1 MAEENRHIESKVKS
15 SFDSVQRKAPT
26 GMWDKIDTGDM
37 TVSDTEKIRK
47 GFDGT
52 VKRAPSKTWDA
63 VKRQLIIDDVWTK
76 INISLDKDD
85 RKKVF
90 WWWFGTAAALL
101 LIGTI
106 AFLNYPG
113 SRSSA
118 VNVARTEIPKKHDR
132 IVITDLDNCIQAI
145 IVHPLPV
152 MTDSLAF
159 SADSSVLLP
168 PQPDNFT
175 KVDDAPGYN
184 SERNNTI
191 DSPLL
196 NDSMTEQESMT
207 ELPFREALLMVNSP
221 RDSRLSENKKP
232 AKPKVFDAGLITTVG
247 NSWIFNNEVRSGI
260 NNKTLVSN
268 DFSVGYG
275 VGGYFSWRM
284 NRRMALGANMF
295 LVSKLDQKY
304 SCYEGGAFVKEE
316 IQLTRKKLDLEFS
329 YFVPSRFLRSDLR
342 LAGGLFG
349 STVRTKQP
357 EMALKSV
364 TYQSTYQK
372 YDAGITLSLGI
383 NRSYNKF
390 VIDYGIRSEL
400 GLVNLNNSSLKQFDY
415 TNSLYS
421 GVYLKIGKRF

>member
-37 TVSDTEKIRK
+37 TVSDTEKIRE

-76 INISLDKDD
+76 INHTLDKDD

-90 WWWFGTAAALL
+90 WWWFGAAGVLL
-101 LIGTI
+101 LISTFV
-106 AFLNYPG
+106 FLNYPT

-118 VNVARTEIPKKHDR
+118 VNVAHTEIQKDHDS
-132 IVITDLDNCIQAI
+132 IIITDLDNCIQAI
-145 IVHPLPV
+145 MVNSLPL
-152 MTDSLAF
+152 MKDSLAII
-159 SADSSVLLP
+159 ADSSGQLP
-168 PQPDNFT
+168 QQSDNVT
-175 KVDDAPGYN
+175 KVDDAFGYN
-184 SERNNTI
+184 SERMNTI
-191 DSPLL
+191 DSPSPI
-196 NDSMTEQESMT
+196 DSLSETESMT
-207 ELPFREALLMVNSP
+207 NLPFREALLIANSTS
-221 RDSRLSENKKP
+221 DSRLSENKKP
-232 AKPKVFDAGLITTVG
+232 AKPKLFDAGVITTVG

-275 VGGYFSWRM
+275 LGGYFSWRM
-284 NRRMALGANMF
+284 NRRAALGANVF

-304 SCYEGGAFVKEE
+304 SCFEGGAFVKEE

-329 YFVPSRFLRSDLR
+329 YFVPSRLLRSDLR
-342 LAGGLFG
+342 LAGGVYG
-349 STVRTKQP
+349 STVSTKQS
-357 EMALKSV
+357 K
-364 TYQSTYQK
+364 YQK
-372 YDAGITLSLGI
+372 YDAGITLSFGI
-383 NRSYNKF
+383 NRSFNKF
-390 VIDYGIRSEL
+390 IIDYGIRSEL

-415 TNSLYS
+415 TNSFYS

>member
-15 SFDSVQRKAPT
+15 SFDSVLRKAPT

-37 TVSDTEKIRK
+37 TISDTEKMRE

-76 INISLDKDD
+76 INVSLDKDD

-90 WWWFGTAAALL
+90 WWWFGSAAVLL
-101 LIGTI
+101 LISTL
-106 AFLNYPG
+106 FLLNYPT

-118 VNVARTEIPKKHDR
+118 VNVARTEIAREHDG
-132 IVITDLDNCIQAI
+132 ISYTDLDNCIQAI
-145 IVHPLPV
+145 ILNPLPV

-159 SADSSVLLP
+159 SADSSKLP
-168 PQPDNFT
+168 AQPDNIT
-175 KVDDAPGYN
+175 KVDDALGYN
-184 SERNNTI
+184 SERMNTI
-191 DSPLL
+191 DSPSLF
-196 NDSMTEQESMT
+196 DSLSETESMT
-207 ELPFREALLMVNSP
+207 DLPFRDALLMANSMS
-221 RDSRLSENKKP
+221 DSRLSANKKP
-232 AKPKVFDAGLITTVG
+232 AKPKLFDAGLITTVG

-284 NRRMALGANMF
+284 NRRTALGANVF

-329 YFVPSRFLRSDLR
+329 YFVPSRLLRSDLR

-357 EMALKSV
+357 EIALKSAA
-364 TYQSTYQK
+364 YQSKYQK
-372 YDAGITLSLGI
+372 YDAGITLSFGI

-415 TNSLYS
+415 TNSFYS